1 MGQIRDA
8 ANTTYDDGQS
18 SNPDNPEKSLI
29 RRLFGLIED
38 IIYGLPQG
46 YDVSYET
53 RAQLYADLNWADGEI
68 GRVFGD
74 GNEAY
79 KGIYKKSGASGS
91 GSWNRI
97 GPLPGG
103 DVSELQAQV
112 DDLSDA
118 VDAKMDNTTATNR
131 ILGRRSSGTGTV
143 EQLAPVRGLS
153 IDVDGVGLADMPQ
166 ATFKGRVA
174 AGGTG
179 SPTDMTVAQA
189 RAILNYEADI
199 VEAVDGE
206 AAARLSSVRPGDDG
220 SVVFGDSVGFAVY
233 RFLDGMMKYRGHPIL
248 GDLLGDS
255 LAIRD
260 ALGFVLYRLSQS
272 GISYKGREVL
282 TDFLGDGF
290 VIKDSLGFVLFRV
303 DTDGISYMGQPLSP
317 TATTPADIEFDRHA
331 AKRTDVRSIGAWQKA
346 RAGVVQ
352 GAERTAVFCIGDSNM
367 MGWNAGGSSGTHNR
381 LQSIPVVI
389 SKLLGEAVNAT
400 SENYFGRAI
409 IADTGYETYDPR
421 ISVGAGWGATSV
433 SNSLGGE
440 MWVNST
446 TTDVLGYTPTVPCD
460 SIDVWVAIDTA
471 ASLEIGVA
479 GSLTPHTPATGSIV
493 KLTYTAPTVAIQ
505 QFQIKRVSGGVRL
518 IGWDCYDSTKKGV
531 SVLGGGK
538 SGWRSDDYAHAAG
551 WFSPRNALLS
561 TGAAVF
567 LLSLGLNDWSDE
579 RDPELFEAS
588 MREII
593 ETIRGGDKDVIMVI
607 PMTPNGSRAW
617 AWADYRTVMHDLAT
631 EYDLPLADIGE
642 VFGAWAVANTAGLV
656 TDNLHPNLYGY
667 GVAATPIA
675 YLLNL

>member
-8 ANTTYDDGQS
+8 ANATYEDGQS
-18 SNPDNPEKSLI
+18 SNPDKPEKSLI

-53 RAQLYADLNWADGEI
+53 RAQLYADLNWAAGKI

-74 GNEAY
+74 SNEAY
-79 KGIYKKSGASGS
+79 IGIYKKSGASGS
-91 GSWNRI
+91 GSWTRI

-112 DDLSDA
+112 DLLETG
-118 VDAKMDNTTATNR
+118 KLDNTSATNR
-131 ILGRRSSGTGTV
+131 ILGRRSSGTGAV
-143 EQLAPVRGLS
+143 EQLATVRGLS
-153 IDVDGVGLADMPQ
+153 IDVDGVGLAQMPE

-174 AGGTG
+174 GAGTG
-179 SPTDMTVAQA
+179 APTDMTVAQA
-189 RAILNYEADI
+189 RAALNYEADI

-206 AAARLSSVRPGDDG
+206 AAARLTSVRPGDDG
-220 SVVFGDSVGFAVY
+220 SVVFGDSIGFAVY
-233 RFLDGMMKYRGHPIL
+233 RFLDGLMKYRGRPFL
-248 GDLLGDS
+248 GDLLGAS

-260 ALGFVLYRLSQS
+260 ALGFVLYRLSEA
-272 GISYKGREVL
+272 GIAFKGRQVL
-282 TDFLGDGF
+282 ADFLGDSF
-290 VIKDSLGFVLFRV
+290 VIKDSLGFVLLRA
-303 DTDGISYMGQPLSP
+303 DKDGISHMGQPLTP
-317 TATTPADIEFDRHA
+317 ATTSPADIEFNRHA
-331 AKRTDVRSIGAWQKA
+331 AKRTDVRSIGVWQKA

-352 GAERTAVFCIGDSNM
+352 GAARTAVFCIGDSNM

-381 LQSIPVVI
+381 LQSIPMVV
-389 SKLLGEAVNAT
+389 SKLLGKALSAT

-409 IADTGYETYDPR
+409 IADAGYETYDPR
-421 ISVGAGWGATSV
+421 ISVGAGWGATSS

-446 TTDVLGYTPTVPCD
+446 TTNVLGYTPTVPCD
-460 SIDVWVAIDTA
+460 TIDVWVAIDAA
-471 ASLEIGVA
+471 ASLEVGVA
-479 GSLTPHTPATGSIV
+479 GSLTPYTPATGSIV
-493 KLTYTAPTVAIQ
+493 KLTYTAPAVAIQ
-505 QFQIKRVSGGVRL
+505 QFQIKRISGGVRL

-551 WFSPRNALLS
+551 WFSPRSALLS
-561 TGAAVF
+561 TGASVF
-567 LLSLGLNDWSDE
+567 VLSLGLNDWSEE
-579 RDPELFEAS
+579 RAPELFEAS

-593 ETIRGGDKDVIMVI
+593 ETIRGGGKDVIMVI
-607 PMTPNGSRAW
+607 PMTPNGSRTW
-617 AWADYRTVMHDLAT
+617 AWSEYRAIMYDLAA

-642 VFGAWAVANTAGLV
+642 VLGTWGAANTAGLV

-667 GVAATPIA
+667 GVAASPIA